1 MAWNTIR
8 EKKSEA
14 KGTEASRAVE
24 VRSTVKAPP
33 SDISGEEK
41 LKSELNKNREKDLA
55 GGMEI
60 LDLDFLLSIVENTEG
75 NDKNDVTMRR
85 LTFDELLRR
94 EQLDT
99 IDSNALKVYAM
110 NDGNLYGKIIQCEAM
125 KMLTER
131 TTRKSK
137 HGG

>member
-1 MAWNTIR
+1 MAWNTVR

-14 KGTEASRAVE
+14 KGTEAGRVVE
-24 VRSTVKAPP
+24 MHSSVKAPP
-33 SDISGEEK
+33 SDEERQ
-41 LKSELNKNREKDLA
+41 KSELSKGKDLA

-99 IDSNALKVYAM
+99 IDSNALKVYAI
-110 NDGNLYGKIIQCEAM
+110 NDGDLYGKVIQCEAM
-125 KMLTER
+125 KVLTER
-131 TTRKSK
+131 TTRKGK
-137 HGG
+137 HSS